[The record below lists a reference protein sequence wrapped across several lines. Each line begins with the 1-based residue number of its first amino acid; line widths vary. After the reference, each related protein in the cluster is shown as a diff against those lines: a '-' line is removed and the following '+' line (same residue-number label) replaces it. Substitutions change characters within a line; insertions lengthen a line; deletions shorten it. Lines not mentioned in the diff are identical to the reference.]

1 MRPSTLN
8 EIVGQSKVLKDGSPL
23 LRLVQAEQQGAATSV
38 ILWGPP
44 GTGKTSIANV
54 IAMKTSRRFEQLSAI
69 SAGVKEVRAII
80 DKARDESTLYKR
92 GTVLF
97 LDEIHRFSKAQQ
109 DSLLPAVEA
118 GWVTLIAATTENPS
132 FSVISPLLSRSLVVQ
147 LESLAED
154 ELSTLISS
162 ALTDV
167 RGLDGKVSLADGVA
181 EQIVRLAGGD
191 ARRALTIL
199 EASAF
204 TVYSCD
210 RSAEHIVVELADVE
224 ASTTEAAARYDRAG
238 DQHYDIISAFIK
250 SVRGS
255 DVDAALHYL
264 ARMIV
269 GGEDPRFI
277 ARRLIILASED
288 IGLADPAALGVCVA
302 AAEAVALIGM
312 PEGRIV
318 LSEATIYCALAPK
331 SNAAYAAINAAIQDV
346 NDGIG
351 GVVPPSMRGTGYAD
365 AARFGSG
372 AGYKYPHDHELNVV
386 PQQYGPDDVQ
396 EKSYYNPKQ
405 SGRERELLT
414 IWQKLRAIIRAEN
427 NG

>member
-1 MRPSTLN
+1 
-8 EIVGQSKVLKDGSPL
+8 
-23 LRLVQAEQQGAATSV
+23 
-38 ILWGPP
+38 
-44 GTGKTSIANV
+44 
-54 IAMKTSRRFEQLSAI
+54 MKTSRRFEQLSAI

-80 DKARDESTLYKR
+80 DKARDDSTLYKR

-118 GWVTLIAATTENPS
+118 GWITLIAATTENPS
-132 FSVISPLLSRSLVVQ
+132 FAVISPLLSRSLVVQ
-147 LESLAED
+147 LESLTED
-154 ELSTLISS
+154 ELSTLVSS

-167 RGLDGKVSLADGVA
+167 RGLDGKVSLADRVA

-204 TVYSCD
+204 TVYSRD
-210 RSAEHIVVELADVE
+210 RSAEQIVVELADVE

-346 NDGIG
+346 NAGIG
-351 GVVPPSMRGTGYAD
+351 GAVPPSMRGTGYAD

-372 AGYKYPHDHELNVV
+372 SGYQYPHDHKMNVV

-396 EKSYYNPKQ
+396 EKSYYQPKQ